1 MPESIVTLEDFLA
14 VGKQDHLKDAHELT
28 HVLIQLSLAAKVISN
43 SVRKASLSD
52 ILGASGN
59 TNVHGEQVQK
69 LDEYAD
75 TVIVEMLSKGGSVC
89 GIASEESE
97 ELISIPKH
105 YETGPYVICIDPLD
119 GSSNID
125 VNISVGTIFSIRKK
139 RSEGRDAQLTD
150 VLRPG
155 AEQCAA
161 GYVHYGPSTM
171 FVFTSGSGVNGF
183 TLDPSIDEFVLSHP
197 DLKMP
202 SPGTNVYS
210 VNEAYMRQWTEGQ
223 QKLVHQFHGGQ
234 DGSDSF
240 SSRYVGSMVADF
252 HRTILRGGIFMY
264 PGTRDNPK
272 GKLRL
277 LYEVAPLGFVCEQAG
292 GLASDGKQP
301 VRNIHPEDLHQ
312 RIPVFLG
319 SPHLIKLAE
328 QYLARN

>member
-1 MPESIVTLEDFLA
+1 MSESIVTLEDFLA

-28 HVLIQLSLAAKVISN
+28 RVLIQLSRAAKVISN
-43 SVRKASLSD
+43 SVRKANLLD
-52 ILGASGN
+52 IVGASGN

-75 TVIVEMLSKGGSVC
+75 TVIGEMLSKGGSVC

-125 VNISVGTIFSIRKK
+125 VNISVGTIFSIREK
-139 RSEGRDAQLTD
+139 RSEGRDAQLID
-150 VLRPG
+150 VLQPG

-210 VNEAYMRQWTEGQ
+210 VNEAYMRKWTEGQ

-264 PGTRDNPK
+264 PGTRDNPE

-292 GLASDGKQP
+292 GFASDGKQP

-312 RIPVFLG
+312 RVPVFLG

-328 QYLARN
+328 QYLARD

>member
-1 MPESIVTLEDFLA
+1 MPESMVTLEDFIA
-14 VGKQDHLKDAHELT
+14 EKKQGHPSHTQVLTDAL
-28 HVLIQLSLAAKVISN
+28 LQLSIAAKIISH
-43 SVRKASLSD
+43 SVRKASLLN
-52 ILGASGN
+52 ILGESGN

-75 TVIVEMLSKGGSVC
+75 AVIVEMLSKSGSVC

-97 ELISIPKH
+97 ELISIPEH

-125 VNISVGTIFSIRKK
+125 VNISVGTIFSIREK
-139 RSEGRDAQLTD
+139 RSEGRDAELTD

-171 FVFTSGSGVNGF
+171 FVFTSGSGVHGF
-183 TLDPSIDEFVLSHP
+183 TLDPSIDEFVLSHA
-197 DLKMP
+197 DMKMP
-202 SPGTNVYS
+202 SPGKNVYS
-210 VNEAYMRQWTEGQ
+210 VNEAYVMKWTEGQ
-223 QKLVHQFHGGQ
+223 QKLIHRFHGDE
-234 DGSDSF
+234 DGTDSF

-264 PGTRDNPK
+264 PGTREKPE

-277 LYEVAPLGFVCEQAG
+277 LYEVAPLAFVCEQAG
-292 GLASDGKQP
+292 GLASDGYQQ
-301 VRNIHPEDLHQ
+301 VRDIHPEELHQ
-312 RIPVFLG
+312 RVPVFIG
-319 SPHLIKLAE
+319 SPQLVKLAE
-328 QYLARN
+328 HYLAGH